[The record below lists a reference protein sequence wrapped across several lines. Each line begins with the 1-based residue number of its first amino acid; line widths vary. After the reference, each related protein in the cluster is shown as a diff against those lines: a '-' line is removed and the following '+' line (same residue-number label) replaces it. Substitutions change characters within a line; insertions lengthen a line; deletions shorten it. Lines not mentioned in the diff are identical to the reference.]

1 MTDHITMMSAIE
13 QAVHRVFDRRFG
25 GRLMSYEQT
34 RELVFLERDVVENI
48 ACAISEYVDVR
59 E

>member
-1 MTDHITMMSAIE
+1 MTDHLTMMSAIE
-13 QAVHRVFDRRFG
+13 QAVHSVFDKRFG
-25 GRLMSYEQT
+25 GRLMTYEQS

-48 ACAISEYVDVR
+48 ACAISEYVDVP